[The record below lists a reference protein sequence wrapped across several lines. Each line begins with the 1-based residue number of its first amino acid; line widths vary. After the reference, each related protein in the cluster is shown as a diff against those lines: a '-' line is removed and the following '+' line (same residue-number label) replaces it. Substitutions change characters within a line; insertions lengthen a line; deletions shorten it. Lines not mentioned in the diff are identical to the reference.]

1 MLLNRFKAFL
11 NNYFKGTLNNL
22 FVNFKNFSSN
32 NRKYLKN
39 YNIES
44 NFTKNDIWIFDSS
57 SNLNKISLFSAFTY
71 LLSNELKNK
80 NLKFSTL
87 ICASGPGY
95 CQVGASPK
103 NPNNPM
109 PCKTCIETNLN
120 LFNESD
126 KILFKKSDKEIEHNN
141 IDNKI
146 KNLTQSSKK
155 WIAREN
161 KNLEIVKRIENNLND
176 AASKWINFLNEIGT
190 NNFPKVAVIFN
201 GYSFPESIVKNYLE
215 QYGVQIFTFESGYL
229 ENSVYVSEMY
239 APEYLFDFNYRNLD
253 TSESEKLDNYMN
265 RRYSGNF
272 KRGSVDFWKN
282 INPVDAELVNLFN
295 KFEKLISVFLNVPYD
310 TSQTNAS
317 QLFLNIYEWIYYLE
331 TLIKSNLNVC
341 FVFRSHPDEVRTDKK
356 TNFEI
361 SKYLQNKGFE
371 NYSNVVIIKSNSP
384 VNSYELI
391 SNSDL
396 VLTYNSTITLEAVYL
411 GTNAIS
417 AGFAH
422 FCRLNYFELA
432 NNKSEYK
439 QKVQHCLENTKVDR
453 QAFDTISSYLYQMI
467 FESAIDLSSNVKF
480 IKKYEYQIIDK
491 NILDAKFTEFTNKL
505 ENIVRT
511 ND

>member
-1 MLLNRFKAFL
+1 ME
-11 NNYFKGTLNNL
+11 
-22 FVNFKNFSSN
+22 
-32 NRKYLKN
+32 KY
-39 YNIES
+39 
-44 NFTKNDIWIFDSS
+44 
-57 SNLNKISLFSAFTY
+57 
-71 LLSNELKNK
+71 
-80 NLKFSTL
+80 
-87 ICASGPGY
+87 
-95 CQVGASPK
+95 
-103 NPNNPM
+103 NP
-109 PCKTCIETNLN
+109 I
-120 LFNESD
+120 
-126 KILFKKSDKEIEHNN
+126 
-141 IDNKI
+141 
-146 KNLTQSSKK
+146 
-155 WIAREN
+155 
-161 KNLEIVKRIENNLND
+161 
-176 AASKWINFLNEIGT
+176 
-190 NNFPKVAVIFN
+190 
-201 GYSFPESIVKNYLE
+201 
-215 QYGVQIFTFESGYL
+215 
-229 ENSVYVSEMY
+229 
-239 APEYLFDFNYRNLD
+239 
-253 TSESEKLDNYMN
+253 
-265 RRYSGNF
+265 
-272 KRGSVDFWKN
+272 
-282 INPVDAELVNLFN
+282 DAELVNLFN

-317 QLFLNIYEWIYYLE
+317 QLFLNIYEWIDYLE

-491 NILDAKFTEFTNKL
+491 NILDSGFTNL
-505 ENIVRT
+505 PIS
-511 ND
+511 